1 MRSLKLVCGCIMM
14 GSGLGAARPAH
25 SGLQPN
31 PVVSDQPFGRAN
43 IVLAHTTAPADS
55 VLDML
60 VHHIQREGFTLDTL
74 DRARGL
80 VTTKV
85 DLESNYR
92 QGGIKIRAV
101 RLAAGTDW
109 KLTGTY
115 VIAAYGSGVAYPAEF
130 RGAEIMPAMINFRM
144 VEGTAQAIP
153 RARLRYARGK
163 VPFGIATKLDKAL
176 QSGW

>member
-1 MRSLKLVCGCIMM
+1 MM

-25 SGLQPN
+25 FGLQAN

-43 IVLAHTTAPADS
+43 TLLAHTAAPADS

-60 VHHIQREGFTLDTL
+60 VHHMQREGFTLDTL

-85 DLESNYR
+85 DLASNYR
-92 QGGIKIRAV
+92 QGGIKIRAI
-101 RLAAGTDW
+101 RLASGTDW

-144 VEGTAQAIP
+144 VERAAQAVP
-153 RARLRYARGK
+153 RVRVRYARGK
-163 VPFGIATKLDKAL
+163 VPFGVATRLDKAL
-176 QSGW
+176 QSTW